1 MRRWHHGPEPSF
13 ITFSYGFL
21 SDKRLP
27 IVIIW
32 LFAFAGGFGIGGI
45 GSAGPVPIS
54 PFNSP
59 IPNMAP
65 TLGFGNITQSP
76 PPLGASLSTSTT
88 PLPASPFT
96 SQVWEFFLWSS
107 VIQDILFAV
116 GSEACHSWAH
126 NLVFVCILLT
136 SGVAGH
142 WTHERLLLLVFY
154 SSLLSWYFIL
164 FVFSCS
170 FLSGSLGISLMNL
183 INHSMRSFYNF
194 FLNWPKVSNLD
205 VIMGIFLHTLT
216 KVSFSAHDLV
226 VMFSWNRMFF
236 LQVARNLTIYKELS
250 GRSTASGRWYL
261 VEGDM
266 ETRRG
271 MSFCHFAVYICTI
284 SREDMIVLNSLLWN
298 YLAILTTPLF

>member
-21 SDKRLP
+21 SDKKLP

-142 WTHERLLLLVFY
+142 MRDCCYLCSILLFLVG
-154 SSLLSWYFIL
+154 IL
-164 FVFSCS
+164 FCLCFPAVFFQGLLEFHSW
-170 FLSGSLGISLMNL
+170 ISL
-183 INHSMRSFYNF
+183 
-194 FLNWPKVSNLD
+194 
-205 VIMGIFLHTLT
+205 
-216 KVSFSAHDLV
+216 
-226 VMFSWNRMFF
+226 
-236 LQVARNLTIYKELS
+236 TIAW
-250 GRSTASGRWYL
+250 G
-261 VEGDM
+261 
-266 ETRRG
+266 
-271 MSFCHFAVYICTI
+271 HFTI
-284 SREDMIVLNSLLWN
+284 SFWIDLKFQIW
-298 YLAILTTPLF
+298 T

>member
-1 MRRWHHGPEPSF
+1 MRHWHHGPEPSF

-21 SDKRLP
+21 LDERLL

-32 LFAFAGGFGIGGI
+32 LFAFAGGFGTGGI
-45 GSAGPVPIS
+45 GSAGSVPIS

-59 IPNMAP
+59 VPNMAP

-76 PPLGASLSTSTT
+76 PPSVPEVMPLVASLSTSTT

-96 SQVWEFFLWSS
+96 SQVWEFFLWSP

-116 GSEACHSWAH
+116 GSEACHWWAH
-126 NLVFVCILLT
+126 NLVFVYILLT

-183 INHSMRSFYNF
+183 ISHSMRSFYNF
-194 FLNWPKVSNLD
+194 FKFQIW
-205 VIMGIFLHTLT
+205 T
-216 KVSFSAHDLV
+216 
-226 VMFSWNRMFF
+226 
-236 LQVARNLTIYKELS
+236 
-250 GRSTASGRWYL
+250 
-261 VEGDM
+261 
-266 ETRRG
+266 
-271 MSFCHFAVYICTI
+271 
-284 SREDMIVLNSLLWN
+284 
-298 YLAILTTPLF
+298 